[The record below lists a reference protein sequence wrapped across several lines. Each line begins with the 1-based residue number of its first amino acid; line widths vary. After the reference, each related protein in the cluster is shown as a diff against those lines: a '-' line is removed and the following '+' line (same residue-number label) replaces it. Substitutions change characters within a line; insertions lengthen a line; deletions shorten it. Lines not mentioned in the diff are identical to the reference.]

1 MGNQIPHGSLA
12 EAETSSTEAE
22 GGKGTGTNKKDSNE
36 EAATP
41 TAQFELPPADLQ
53 SSTLRP
59 AEALLSMK
67 SLWLSEMAYNTVKSD
82 SAKGKVEHLFMQNL
96 DIVKFESWYA
106 PAHLSAEVEVG
117 VVVSSLDADQN
128 EAKAWH
134 FMGGAQAISGVI
146 ENVPILNHNA
156 NGEDEKLVDIEW
168 GRHVFLSFRGTQSAS
183 DQGARHTVSPRE
195 NPQIEQRKDN
205 RQLCVWRHRALQRSA
220 CVAKG

>member
-1 MGNQIPHGSLA
+1 M
-12 EAETSSTEAE
+12 
-22 GGKGTGTNKKDSNE
+22 
-36 EAATP
+36 
-41 TAQFELPPADLQ
+41 
-53 SSTLRP
+53 
-59 AEALLSMK
+59 
-67 SLWLSEMAYNTVKSD
+67 
-82 SAKGKVEHLFMQNL
+82 
-96 DIVKFESWYA
+96 
-106 PAHLSAEVEVG
+106 G

-205 RQLCVWRHRALQRSA
+205 RQLCVWRRRALQRSA